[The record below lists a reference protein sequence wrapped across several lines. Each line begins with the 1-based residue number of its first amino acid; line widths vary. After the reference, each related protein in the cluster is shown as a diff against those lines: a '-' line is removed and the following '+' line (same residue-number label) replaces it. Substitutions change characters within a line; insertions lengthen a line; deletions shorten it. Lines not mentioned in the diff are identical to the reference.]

1 MQGIFIQVS
10 LCLNFKECMMKGIIL
25 LFFVATA
32 SAEIVGYFK
41 EFEVHHYNLEGPS
54 SDTIYDFDRDARII
68 NGSDAQPGQFPFVAR
83 LSITRRN
90 PETEVSSG
98 TLCSGSLIHEQ
109 FALTA
114 SHCVTPNPDWITN
127 VAFLI
132 GTVNRNVAGTIVNSA
147 EFWFLEQPATLVKDL
162 AMFRFAQPIVRT
174 SLIDFIR
181 LPSRVQTNY
190 EFVGWPVTTIG
201 WGRDNTGASTVHLQY
216 AHFLVLSINVCSTR
230 FTEYEI
236 CYVDNG
242 TDSMTQPGD
251 SGGPGKNSIRFYLKL
266 LLQYSIS
273 LNFVRQLL
281 SEKVII

>member
-1 MQGIFIQVS
+1 
-10 LCLNFKECMMKGIIL
+10 MKTVLFL
-25 LFFVATA
+25 LFVTAA
-32 SAEIVGYFK
+32 SAEIVGRYK
-41 EFEVHHYNLEGPS
+41 DYDVHHYTLEGPS
-54 SDTIYDFDRDARII
+54 SETIYDFDRDARII
-68 NGSDAQPGQFPFVAR
+68 NGRNASDGQFPFIAR

-90 PETEVSSG
+90 PDTGASSG
-98 TLCSGSLIHEQ
+98 STCSGSLIHEQ

-132 GTVNRNVAGTIVNSA
+132 GTVNRNVPGTTVNSA

-162 AMFRFAQPIVRT
+162 AMFRFAQPIART
-174 SLIDFIR
+174 PLIDFIR
-181 LPSRVQTNY
+181 LPSRAQTNY

-201 WGRDNTGASTVHLQY
+201 WGRDNTGVGAIHLQY
-216 AHFLVLSINVCSTR
+216 ADFLVLSINVCSAR

-251 SGGPGKNSIRFYLKL
+251 SGGPGKFHLIFFL
-266 LLQYSIS
+266 
-273 LNFVRQLL
+273 V
-281 SEKVII
+281 